1 MIRNVEPTCRSMLV
15 GLMLYQFIHKH
26 CCMYDVHKTYVC
38 RKLRALWGFRPVEQ
52 VKTCRQQW
60 KKVSDI
66 LNRNHQLWFIIPTT
80 TIFLTISTSSSSTSQ
95 QQLII
100 ITIIIGCIALVLV
113 SQLHGAL
120 GIPRD
125 VYGSCT
131 IDASIV
137 ELTFIVWPQRCRD
150 ATWCCN
156 EPWEMQYVSHTK
168 KDQPD
173 TFHWILV
180 V

>member
-1 MIRNVEPTCRSMLV
+1 
-15 GLMLYQFIHKH
+15 
-26 CCMYDVHKTYVC
+26 MYDVHKTHVC
-38 RKLRALWGFRPVEQ
+38 RKLRALCGFRPVEQ
-52 VKTCRQQW
+52 VKTCRQQQW
-60 KKVSDI
+60 KKVPDI

-80 TIFLTISTSSSSTSQ
+80 TIFLTINTSSSSTSQ

-113 SQLHGAL
+113 SQLSRCPL
-120 GIPRD
+120 PD

-150 ATWCCN
+150 ATCEATQN
-156 EPWEMQYVSHTK
+156 NTNR
-168 KDQPD
+168 
-173 TFHWILV
+173 ILSIESWLFNRGPYNGYLTIPT
-180 V
+180 